1 MPPLDYVD
9 LRRQDLGL
17 STYRPQR
24 EWINGRGILL
34 PIAHFFSGV
43 GAGAWGF
50 SLLFGYR
57 QGLILALCVVGIL
70 SGVTHLLFLGR
81 LERFWRMV
89 KHPQTSWISRGLWG
103 IAIFLLGGT
112 GYVLIGPGE
121 TLLGRGML
129 GLSLIGMVIILLYEG
144 FVYSASRA
152 IPFWNTRLIPVLY
165 VAYGLRGGLALLL
178 IAASLGSRVIGIDAM
193 ETIKLWVVVST
204 AVLIL
209 LLLLYANRIGGAARH
224 SAHELLAGRIS
235 PAFYGGTI
243 AVGIVV
249 PLVLGSAEW
258 LEGFGLPVIGI
269 VGAASLIG
277 DFYVKFCV
285 VKAGIYA
292 PLTGS
297 AGGRALETAR

>member
-121 TLLGRGML
+121 TLLILGGIGML
-129 GLSLIGMVIILLYEG
+129 FG
-144 FVYSASRA
+144 F
-152 IPFWNTRLIPVLY
+152 
-165 VAYGLRGGLALLL
+165 
-178 IAASLGSRVIGIDAM
+178 M
-193 ETIKLWVVVST
+193 TI
-204 AVLIL
+204 
-209 LLLLYANRIGGAARH
+209 NM
-224 SAHELLAGRIS
+224 
-235 PAFYGGTI
+235 
-243 AVGIVV
+243 
-249 PLVLGSAEW
+249 
-258 LEGFGLPVIGI
+258 
-269 VGAASLIG
+269 
-277 DFYVKFCV
+277 
-285 VKAGIYA
+285 
-292 PLTGS
+292 
-297 AGGRALETAR
+297 